1 MNEQR
6 KSRQEM
12 INEIGMYDFA
22 IVEMTEYLD
31 THPMEKQA
39 IDYVNYYIRK
49 KNQALAQYSYMY
61 GPLTLSTVDPS
72 DTEWKWA
79 LEKMPWEGGYK

>member
-1 MNEQR
+1 MSQDN
-6 KSRQEM
+6 KSKCELLH
-12 INEIGMYDFA
+12 EIGMYDFA

-49 KNQALAQYSYMY
+49 KNQAMAQYSYQY
-61 GPLTLSTVDPS
+61 EPLTVSSINPS
-72 DTEWKWA
+72 NTQWKWA
-79 LEKMPWEGGYK
+79 TSKMPWEGGYQ